1 MSVVGS
7 DAAGGTPLDRPD
19 VGIMVH
25 GAHSVPSEGGGVL
38 LVSTPPPVRIVE
50 PAS

>member
-25 GAHSVPSEGGGVL
+25 GAHSVP
-38 LVSTPPPVRIVE
+38 PVRIVE